1 MKRLSAILLAL
12 SISLSAYAGGGGF
25 AGRFHPGIEW
35 GMSLTPTSFHHYNY
49 LDESI
54 GFRIND
60 EGWDY
65 HTKLNAFILGS
76 AGFDVTRTFSIAF
89 LSGWQGIESGIRIV
103 PLITRLSFYLSG
115 SENDGMFVYTDLGI
129 ALNRFDKKTN
139 FSQIGG
145 GYRLMLTP
153 GYSLNMRISS
163 RIVYDRPDVW
173 DPTEEDYISER
184 NIKRNDAWYCA
195 LNIGFS
201 LEF

>member
-1 MKRLSAILLAL
+1 MKRLPVIFLVLFFSLPAL
-12 SISLSAYAGGGGF
+12 SGGGDF
-25 AGRFHPGIEW
+25 LSRLHPGLEW

-65 HTKLNAFILGS
+65 HTKLNAFVLGS
-76 AGFDVTRTFSIAF
+76 LSFDVTRTFSVGI
-89 LSGWQGIESGIRIV
+89 LSGWQGVERSVRII
-103 PLITRLSFYLSG
+103 PLITRLSFFTSG
-115 SENDGMFVYTDLGI
+115 SDDDGIFVYTDLGI
-129 ALNRFDKKTN
+129 ALNRFAKKTN

-153 GYSLNMRISS
+153 GYSLNFRISS

-173 DPTEEDYISER
+173 DPIEEDYISER

-195 LNIGFS
+195 LNIGLS